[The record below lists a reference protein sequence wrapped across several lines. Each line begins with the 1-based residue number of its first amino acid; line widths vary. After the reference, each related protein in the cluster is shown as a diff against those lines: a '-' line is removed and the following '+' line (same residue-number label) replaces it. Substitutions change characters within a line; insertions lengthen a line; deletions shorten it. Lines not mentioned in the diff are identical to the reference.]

1 MCQTAVANAGGLVC
15 DTFKEFEQLMA
26 LCTRLHKKKI
36 GGRRIG
42 VVSNAGFETVGM
54 ADTIRGAR
62 YEVEMAALH
71 DDTIKRMTDGLTTQ
85 GLTAIVN
92 VRNPSR
98 PDPHGR

>member
-1 MCQTAVANAGGLVC
+1 
-15 DTFKEFEQLMA
+15 MA
-26 LCTRLHKKKI
+26 LCTRLHRKKI

-71 DDTIKRMTDGLTTQ
+71 GDTIKRMTDALTHPGSDGHRQ
-85 GLTAIVN
+85 RAQS
-92 VRNPSR
+92 SR